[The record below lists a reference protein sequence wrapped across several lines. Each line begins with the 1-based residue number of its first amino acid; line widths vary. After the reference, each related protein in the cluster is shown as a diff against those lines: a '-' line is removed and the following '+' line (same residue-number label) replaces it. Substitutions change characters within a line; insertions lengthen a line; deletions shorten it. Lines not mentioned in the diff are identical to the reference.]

1 MPRLLC
7 PAPAGAQV
15 CSGLMA
21 LAVFSLSELVSVAK
35 CKQRQANS
43 DEGLPNSGKSGY
55 SSKAL
60 RPTSHFKL

>member
-15 CSGLMA
+15 CSGLTA
-21 LAVFSLSELVSVAK
+21 PAVFSLSELVSVAK